1 MPGPF
6 PGRVIAVKSDKSV
19 DIATGAADDA
29 AVREMMAA
37 GMQALTGAKNSAAAW
52 RRFFDPSDV
61 VGIKVNCGGY
71 PYCVSSYEIV
81 GETVRQLTGIG

>member
-29 AVREMMAA
+29 VVREMMAA
-37 GMQALTGAKNSAAAW
+37 GMQALTGAKTPRTPGAGSSTPPTSSA
-52 RRFFDPSDV
+52 S
-61 VGIKVNCGGY
+61 K
-71 PYCVSSYEIV
+71 
-81 GETVRQLTGIG
+81 